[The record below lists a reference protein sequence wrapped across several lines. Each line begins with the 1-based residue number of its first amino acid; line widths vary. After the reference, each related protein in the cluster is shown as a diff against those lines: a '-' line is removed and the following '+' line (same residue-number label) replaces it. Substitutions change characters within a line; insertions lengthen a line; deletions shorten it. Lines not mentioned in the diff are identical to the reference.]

1 MRTLF
6 RVTVFLLLLSSPLV
20 AQVVVFWQPGFP
32 TVSSQ
37 PLDRSTLSA
46 ALNDPHLAFH
56 LSFLDLKALQA
67 PGALAHTELLVLPY
81 GSAVPT
87 DAWKAIETYL
97 QHGGNLLVLGGQ
109 PLRVPVTQVDETF
122 LQGRPQDTYARVLD
136 LRHIY
141 EVPVPRDAHYTWK
154 PGYSFDTTPK
164 VQAEKFFTVEGRLNG
179 LGYMVDVTGLLV
191 AAPVIVIDHPPGA
204 AMAGSRIVCLDFQPA
219 TGYWESQDG
228 MALIR
233 ESAGYARQGSTSLSV
248 ETLYSVL
255 RPNEPPQ
262 ITVHL
267 LQLPPQGAMYVW
279 SSYPRIRSSPPI
291 G

>member
-1 MRTLF
+1 MHTLL
-6 RVTVFLLLLSSPLV
+6 RVTVLLSLLSSPLV
-20 AQVVVFWQPGFP
+20 AQVAVFWQPGFP

-46 ALNDPHLAFH
+46 ALNDLRPAFH
-56 LSFLDLKALQA
+56 LSFLDLQALQS
-67 PGALAHTELLVLPY
+67 PGALANTELLVLPY

-109 PLRVPVTQVDETF
+109 PLRVPVTQADGTF
-122 LQGRPQDTYARVLD
+122 VQGRPQDTYARALD
-136 LRHIY
+136 LRHTY
-141 EVPVPRDAHYTWK
+141 EVPVPGDAHFAWK
-154 PGYSFDTTPK
+154 PGYSFATTPK
-164 VQAEKFFTVEGRLNG
+164 VQAEKFFTVEGHLNG
-179 LGYMVDVTGLLV
+179 LGYMVDAAGLLV
-191 AAPVIVIDHPPGA
+191 AAPVIVIDHPPGGV
-204 AMAGSRIVCLDFQPA
+204 MAGSRIVCLDFQPA
-219 TGYWESQDG
+219 SGYWESQDG

-233 ESAGYARQGSTSLSV
+233 QSAGYARQGSTSLSV

-267 LQLPPQGAMYVW
+267 LQQSPANGDVACGAL
-279 SSYPRIRSSPPI
+279 IR